1 MNKILNY
8 IENIPIFLQ
17 LSWLNGGLHSPV
29 FCVPLLL
36 VSLWVSIVMC
46 CVQTATDYSVL
57 ELGGIVDN
65 YLGHPVTQGEY
76 SFRGLI

>member
-1 MNKILNY
+1 MKKILNY

-17 LSWLNGGLHSPV
+17 VSWLNGGLHSPV

-57 ELGGIVDN
+57 ELGELSITIWD
-65 YLGHPVTQGEY
+65 TQSPRVNTHSGA
-76 SFRGLI
+76 